1 MPAPFSEAAAELPPA
16 TCRFLERV
24 GDVGVAIDPVVFP
37 ADTRTSQQA
46 AAALGCGVS
55 EITKSLVFMADDH
68 PLMVLMAG
76 DRRVDLGRVAEV
88 VGAQRVR
95 RAELEEAR
103 EHTGYSPG
111 GTPPFGHVKD
121 LQVLAD
127 LSITGNDVVWVAA
140 GSPKTVFAIG
150 VNDLVRLSD
159 ARLVDVA
166 EEV

>member
-1 MPAPFSEAAAELPPA
+1 MKDHSELPDA
-16 TCRFLERV
+16 TRRFLERV
-24 GDVGVAIDPVVFP
+24 GDVGIPIEPVVFP

-46 AAALGCGVS
+46 ADAIGCHVS
-55 EITKSLVFMADDH
+55 EITKSLVFMADGA

-76 DRRVDLGRVAEV
+76 DRRVDLTRVAKT
-88 VGAQRVR
+88 VGAQGVQ
-95 RAELEEAR
+95 RAELNEAR
-103 EHTGYSPG
+103 DHTGYSPG
-111 GTPPFGHVKD
+111 GTPPFGHVKP

-127 LSITGNDVVWVAA
+127 RSITGNDVVWVAA

-150 VNDLVRLSD
+150 VDDLVRLSD